1 MKVSVGTDIVD
12 VTRFRQRPFKQ
23 NITFY
28 ENVFS
33 KGEIA
38 YCLSMPDPFP
48 HFAARFAAKEA
59 IIKAVPAL
67 KRVGLSTIEICRD
80 AASVSVSVSKN
91 GVRAKDIS
99 VSLSH
104 AGEYALAC
112 AAYNY
117 RD

>member
-12 VTRFRQRPFKQ
+12 VARFRQRPFKQ
-23 NITFY
+23 NINFY

-38 YCLSMPDPFP
+38 YCLSMPDPSP

-59 IIKAVPAL
+59 VIKAVPAL
-67 KRVGLSTIEICRD
+67 KNADLSTIEICRG
-80 AASVSVSVSKN
+80 AASVSVRLNRK
-91 GVRAKDIS
+91 GVRAKDVS

-104 AGEYALAC
+104 IGDYALAC
-112 AAYNY
+112 VAYNY

>member
-12 VTRFRQRPFKQ
+12 IARFRQRPFKQ
-23 NITFY
+23 NKTFY

-33 KGEIA
+33 KEETT
-38 YCLSMPDPFP
+38 YCLSKPDPFP

-67 KRVGLSTIEICRD
+67 KSVGLSTIEICRD
-80 AASVSVSVSKN
+80 AASVSVRVSKK
-91 GVRAKDIS
+91 GVRANDIAI
-99 VSLSH
+99 SLSH
-104 AGEYALAC
+104 VGEYALAC
-112 AAYNY
+112 AVYNY